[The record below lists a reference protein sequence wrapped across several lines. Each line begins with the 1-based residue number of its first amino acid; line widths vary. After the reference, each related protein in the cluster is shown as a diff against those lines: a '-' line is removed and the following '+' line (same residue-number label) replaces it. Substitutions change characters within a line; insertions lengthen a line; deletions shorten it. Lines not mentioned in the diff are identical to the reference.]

1 MRVYVFSLPK
11 NLARAKKIHDFL
23 ELKGH
28 SAKLFDSDSRFF
40 NCVYKKED
48 LPDFIVYD
56 YFLFNHNLFN
66 IYTFMKGE
74 CCLIPLLFFND
85 PTPHSGIT
93 EFFFKNLLNS
103 IHSEK
108 KLDWKKYGKIV
119 SELAEAVNLSKNT
132 VPSINRLPETA
143 PTETKL
149 KEQKA
154 ETKENPLHITR
165 KLSGTNLTIFKKLFN
180 NLNSCVPLEELQ
192 HSEELDKNLK
202 ETTIF
207 CTISKIRKTLKA
219 VDEDSF
225 EILKNSNGYT
235 MISRY

>member
-74 CCLIPLLFFND
+74 RCLIPLLFFND

-93 EFFFKNLLNS
+93 EFFFRNLLNS
-103 IHSEK
+103 IHSK
-108 KLDWKKYGKIV
+108 KELDWKKYGKIV
-119 SELAEAVNLSKNT
+119 SELAEAVDLSKNT
-132 VPSINRLPETA
+132 VPSINR
-143 PTETKL
+143 TETKPEE
-149 KEQKA
+149 KNV

-165 KLSGTNLTIFKKLFN
+165 KLSGINLTIFKKLFN

-192 HSEELDKNLK
+192 HSEELDRNLK
-202 ETTIF
+202 ETTVF

-219 VDEDSF
+219 ADEDSF

>member
-66 IYTFMKGE
+66 IYTFMKSE

-93 EFFFKNLLNS
+93 EFFFRNLLNS
-103 IHSEK
+103 IHSK
-108 KLDWKKYGKIV
+108 KELDWKKYGKIV
-119 SELAEAVNLSKNT
+119 SELAEAVDLSKNT
-132 VPSINRLPETA
+132 VSSINR
-143 PTETKL
+143 TETKPEE
-149 KEQKA
+149 KNV

-165 KLSGTNLTIFKKLFN
+165 KLSGINLTIFKKLFN

-202 ETTIF
+202 ETTVF

-219 VDEDSF
+219 ADEDSF

>member
-74 CCLIPLLFFND
+74 CCLIPL
-85 PTPHSGIT
+85 
-93 EFFFKNLLNS
+93 
-103 IHSEK
+103 
-108 KLDWKKYGKIV
+108 
-119 SELAEAVNLSKNT
+119 
-132 VPSINRLPETA
+132 
-143 PTETKL
+143 
-149 KEQKA
+149 
-154 ETKENPLHITR
+154 HITR

-180 NLNSCVPLEELQ
+180 NLNSCVPMEELQ

>member
-66 IYTFMKGE
+66 IYTFMKSE

-93 EFFFKNLLNS
+93 EFFFRNLLNS
-103 IHSEK
+103 IHSK
-108 KLDWKKYGKIV
+108 KELDWKKYGKIV
-119 SELAEAVNLSKNT
+119 SELAEAVDLSKNT
-132 VPSINRLPETA
+132 VSSINR
-143 PTETKL
+143 TETRPEEKN
-149 KEQKA
+149 A

-165 KLSGTNLTIFKKLFN
+165 KLSGINLTIFKKLFN

-192 HSEELDKNLK
+192 HSEELDNNLK
-202 ETTIF
+202 ETTVF

-219 VDEDSF
+219 ADEDSF